1 MTAWDIDPYG
11 VQSVINRTAAA
22 FKPIERHTKTFV
34 NGSRD
39 AAAASGSMRVAQAL
53 SGFVQHHRGTLAG
66 ISRRTGRAMQ
76 GAADA
81 ATSYV
86 QGDLEMSAQTR
97 STAAGAEH

>member
-34 NGSRD
+34 TGSRD
-39 AAAASGSMRVAQAL
+39 AAAASGACGSRRP
-53 SGFVQHHRGTLAG
+53 SPDSSSTTGDPTG
-66 ISRRTGRAMQ
+66 ISRRTGRALQ